1 MLLSKDAP
9 QGWHVVYTM
18 PKSEKKIHHELLKKG
33 VEAYLP
39 IVSKVVKWSDR
50 KKKISTPLF
59 PNYVFLRPTNAF
71 EKELVYRTQG
81 VVRFI
86 SCKGKPETISDAEI
100 DLIKKAL
107 AVCESPEK
115 LCDQFLVGDEVQIIS
130 GHFKGQSGLLLRKN
144 GANKVAIY
152 LSGIKQSIVLEI
164 ALNELAPKNSES
176 SHHWPYVH
184 A

>member
-1 MLLSKDAP
+1 M
-9 QGWHVVYTM
+9 YTM
-18 PKSEKKIHHELLKKG
+18 PKFEKKIHHELLKKG

-39 IVSKVVKWSDR
+39 IVSKVVKWNDR
-50 KKKISTPLF
+50 KKKIFAPLF

-71 EKELVYRTQG
+71 EKELVYSTQG

-86 SCKGKPETISDAEI
+86 SCKGKLETIPEAEI

-115 LCDQFLVGDEVQIIS
+115 LCDQFLIGDEVQIVS

-144 GANKVAIY
+144 GTNKVAIH

-164 ALNELAPKNSES
+164 ALDELAPKNSAG
-176 SHHWPYVH
+176 SHNWL
-184 A
+184 